1 MKKLII
7 LLAIS
12 AAYGQGT
19 VSIQTTGYGQL
30 GELLGDR
37 ITTVQNLTVAGP
49 IDKSDFDV
57 MRKAIREGV
66 LGEIDLRDARCR
78 DNEIPDE
85 ALRMPYEPLWN
96 ESPGESPRKSHEWGN
111 AGVLNKELNNFRKI
125 ILPTGIERIG
135 KYALAATNIES
146 LELPQSVRILD
157 EGCFLGTN
165 MKSITVGSQIKVISA
180 NSFQAC
186 PYLRAVTIL
195 NPVETLERGSFGLD
209 GLAKIEFPTSF
220 VSDEYAFEFS
230 KIEEVVFNSREV
242 AATYI
247 KNESLKKLV
256 FNEGVETISGNLASG
271 CPNLSVVVFPATLRS
286 IGERAFADDSALRDV
301 YSRSAVSP
309 VASVDAFCAKDGTV
323 PPQATLYVPVGS
335 ADTYRNSVGWNLFSK
350 IVEIEDS
357 QFPSRVVTVLTDYKS
372 GQMYDLQGH
381 MADPETARSGIYIRN
396 GKKVVIR

>member
-1 MKKLII
+1 M
-7 LLAIS
+7 LAIS
-12 AAYGQGT
+12 ATMCGMAAYGQET

-37 ITTVQNLTVAGP
+37 ITTVQALTVTGP

-66 LGEIDLRDARCR
+66 LSEIDLEEAQCLN
-78 DNEIPDE
+78 NEIPDE

-135 KYALAATNIES
+135 KYAFAATNIES
-146 LELPQSVRILD
+146 PELPQSVRILD

-165 MKSITVGSQIKVISA
+165 IRKLVIGSLIRKVPRYA
-180 NSFQAC
+180 FQAC
-186 PYLRAVTIL
+186 PYLRKVTL
-195 NPVETLERGSFGLD
+195 QAPVETLERGAFGLN
-209 GLAKIEFPTSF
+209 GLDRFEFPATF
-220 VSDEYAFEFS
+220 VSDGYAFEFS
-230 KIEEVVFNSREV
+230 GIGEAIFNS
-242 AATYI
+242 A
-247 KNESLKKLV
+247 ESLHIDIKFDALTKVV
-256 FNEGVETISGNLASG
+256 FNEGVETILCNLTSG
-271 CPNLSVVVFPATLRS
+271 CRNLSMV
-286 IGERAFADDSALRDV
+286 
-301 YSRSAVSP
+301 
-309 VASVDAFCAKDGTV
+309 V

-335 ADTYRNSVGWNLFSK
+335 ADTYRSSVGWNLFSN

-357 QFPSRVVTVLTDYKS
+357 QFPSGVDTVLPDSQS